1 MCVIM
6 RKINILLALLACT
19 AMVSQAQTIVF
30 SCDFEEGIPSDFA
43 TYDVDGNE
51 PSRSMKSYGLNEGV
65 AWAAYTDEVEN
76 NTAAYSGSWYKTPGQ
91 SNDWLVTP
99 AIKVDDIRNILSWRA
114 YALDATHPDGYAVYI
129 STLGNT
135 PEHFVDAPA
144 YEVGG
149 ESSQW
154 QQHAISL
161 ASWVG
166 KDIYVAFVNNSTNCN
181 MLAVDDI
188 NVFAYEHS
196 FTFTNTTPEAIS
208 APGTVNVSGEI
219 TSSGFMPV
227 EGYVVELTYNGQT
240 TVIDRSTDVVA
251 ADSVASFVF
260 DVPIDV
266 PLDDTRDYAL
276 RISTLDGSDVVESD
290 GSITC
295 FERLVLVEEG
305 TGTWCMWCPRGTYG
319 IELLHEKYPG
329 RLVDVAV
336 HGGSDPMMCVPYY
349 VGTYPYFQ
357 GSFPNSVFDRCYD
370 LVGDPYY
377 DGDSLMNIAMN
388 RGAIGKIQATAAYN
402 ADNQLQVEATV
413 EFGKVIAEGEYG
425 LLYIILEDS
434 VTGYE
439 QANAFSEGMQEMG
452 GYENLPDPIPA
463 GEYFFPNVGRMLYP
477 SFEGDATAF
486 TAGTP
491 RHTPMTVAYTIDMP
505 EVQRYD
511 MVKVIAAITEIE
523 TGEIV
528 NVCQVVPSWPQ
539 AVDKVADDDN
549 IVVKTTAHGIEVVAV
564 EALQSVEVWS
574 VGGQLLYVAQPHCNT
589 HVVELDNNHGIVV
602 VKASTA
608 QDSIVA
614 KCVK

>member
-1 MCVIM
+1 MK
-6 RKINILLALLACT
+6 KINILATLLMCVAI
-19 AMVSQAQTIVF
+19 ASQAQTIVF
-30 SCDFEEGIPSDFA
+30 SCDFEKGMPSDFA
-43 TYDVDGNE
+43 TYDLDGNE
-51 PSRSMKSYGLNEGV
+51 PSRSMKSYGITEGV
-65 AWAAYTDEVEN
+65 AWAAYTDEVDN

-99 AIKVDDIRNILSWRA
+99 AIKVDDVRNILSWRA
-114 YALDATHPDGYAVYI
+114 YALDMSHPDGYAVYI
-129 STLGNT
+129 STKGNT
-135 PEHFVDAPA
+135 PEDFSDAPV
-144 YEVGG
+144 YEVAA
-149 ESSQW
+149 ESNQW
-154 QQHAISL
+154 QQHAVSL
-161 ASWVG
+161 AEWVG

-181 MLAVDDI
+181 ILAVDDI

-196 FTFTNTTPEAIS
+196 FTFTNTTPEAI
-208 APGTVNVSGEI
+208 AIPGAVYVSGEI

-240 TVIDRSTDVVA
+240 SIIDRSTDIVT
-251 ADSVASFVF
+251 ADSVAAFAF
-260 DVPIDV
+260 DVAIDV
-266 PLDDTRDYAL
+266 PLDNTCDYTL
-276 RISTLDGSDVVESD
+276 RISTLGGSDVIESEC
-290 GSITC
+290 SITC
-295 FERLVLVEEG
+295 FQRLVLVEEG
-305 TGTWCMWCPRGTYG
+305 TGTWCMWCPRGAYG
-319 IELLHEKYPG
+319 MELLHERYPG

-336 HGGSDPMMCVPYY
+336 HGSDPMMNVPYY
-349 VGTYPYFQ
+349 VGAYPYFQ
-357 GSFPNSVFDRCYD
+357 GSFPNSVFDRNFD

-377 DGDSLMNIAMN
+377 DADSLLNIAMN
-388 RGAIGKIQATAAYN
+388 RGSIGKIQTTAVYN
-402 ADNQLQVEATV
+402 ANNQLEVEATV

-425 LLYIILEDS
+425 LLYIIVEDS

-439 QANAFSEGMQEMG
+439 QANAYGGGTTEMG

-463 GEYFFPNVGRMLYP
+463 GEYFFANVGRMVYP
-477 SFEGDATAF
+477 SFQGDSTAF

-491 RHTPMTVAYTIDMP
+491 RHTPMTVAYTIDLP

-528 NVCQVVPSWPQ
+528 NVCQVIPTWSQ
-539 AVDKVADDDN
+539 AVKKVADDNN
-549 IVVKTTAHGIEVVAV
+549 IVVKTTARGIEVVAI

-589 HVVELDNNHGIVV
+589 HMVELDNNHGIVV

-608 QDSIVA
+608 QHSIVA